1 MVGTGYRPRFT
12 LFDWL
17 VAAACLSVFSALIVG
32 TVHRA
37 WHRDRG
43 SVNWC
48 SRNLNNLYIAL
59 GVYTLDSG
67 DVLPLANSEAGAS
80 GSNWYQV
87 LISADYLVDKSVFVC
102 PHDPSPDTFNTGP
115 SMNSGEGGVP
125 YRGIHPSCYYYDADA
140 QAYRRGDGQP
150 HVDKLFPLGGSYGLN
165 RELGGHKLKDVM
177 SPIRTPFVTD
187 SVHPSFEDGTQVTAP
202 PGAPTIMPRNG
213 PFAGP
218 HNARWHGGLEL
229 PYVKED
235 VDPDARNDQRLQ
247 GGNNVL
253 FLDGHVEFVCGN
265 ALGNRA
271 PKCDTDPTRRPDGGP
286 FETDPTAHN
295 CGEDVD

>member
-1 MVGTGYRPRFT
+1 MVVIHQRQKFPLLELLVVVACISILSALLVRAVQRARPR
-12 LFDWL
+12 
-17 VAAACLSVFSALIVG
+17 G
-32 TVHRA
+32 GGH
-37 WHRDRG
+37 
-43 SVNWC
+43 WC
-48 SRNLNNLYIAL
+48 QWNLKNLYMSL
-59 GVYTLDSG
+59 QVYMLDSE
-67 DVLPLANSEAGAS
+67 DALPLANCEAGAS

-87 LISADYLVDKSVFVC
+87 LVTKGYLSDESVFVC
-102 PHDPSPDTFNTGP
+102 PSDPSPETFNTGP
-115 SMNSGEGGVP
+115 SMDPRKGGVP
-125 YRGIHPSCYYYDADA
+125 YRGIHPDCYYYDADA
-140 QAYRRGDGQP
+140 QMYRRGDGRP
-150 HVDKLFPLGGSYGLN
+150 HVDKFFPLGGSYGLN

-177 SPIRTPFVTD
+177 FPKWMPFVTD

-218 HNARWHGGLEL
+218 HNARWHGGSEL

-235 VDPDARNDQRLQ
+235 VSPDARSDQRLQ

-271 PKCDTDPTRRPDGGP
+271 RKCDTDPTKIPGANP
-286 FETDPTAHN
+286 FETDPTAPD

>member
-1 MVGTGYRPRFT
+1 MVGNP
-12 LFDWL
+12 
-17 VAAACLSVFSALIVG
+17 
-32 TVHRA
+32 
-37 WHRDRG
+37 RDRG
-43 SVNWC
+43 FTLLELVGVIAIVAVLAVLLGPALARA
-48 SRNLNNLYIAL
+48 RNRTRRCMCRPNLKQLHISLSIYMN
-59 GVYTLDSG
+59 DSG
-67 DVLPLANSEAGAS
+67 DVLPLANCEAGAS
-80 GSNWYQV
+80 GSNWYQE
-87 LISADYLVDKSVFVC
+87 LITEGYLVDKSVFVC
-102 PHDPSPDTFNTGP
+102 PSDPSPETFNTGP
-115 SMNSGEGGVP
+115 SMDPRKGGVP
-125 YRGIHPSCYYYDADA
+125 YRGIHPNCYYYDAGA
-140 QAYRRGDGQP
+140 QTYRRGDGKS

-177 SPIRTPFVTD
+177 FPKWMPFVSD

-218 HNARWHGGLEL
+218 HNARWHGGSEL

-235 VDPDARNDQRLQ
+235 VSPDARSDQRLQ

-271 PKCDTDPTRRPDGGP
+271 RKCDTDPTKIPGANP
-286 FETDPTAHN
+286 FETDPTAPD